1 MEFRLVAAASSAFDR
16 RFRIELSCE
25 YRRGLV
31 AIGRTTGGPSAVADA
46 LTKTPLRRGMHVERT
61 ALLIGDSAIFSLQVE
76 RMIREANNPNRRAFR
91 NGYELEPSVVPHLK
105 TWVIWERRWAG

>member
-1 MEFRLVAAASSAFDR
+1 M
-16 RFRIELSCE
+16 
-25 YRRGLV
+25 
-31 AIGRTTGGPSAVADA
+31 ADA

-105 TWVIWERRWAG
+105 TWVIWERRWAGCESPRRSDAVASLRSGDEADSLPPPQSTHVFK